1 MKKHSQPQLLAELEG
16 ASDAASGAGRSSKSA
31 LAIATVPVP
40 TAILRQKIA
49 DLVNAN
55 ALQMVTSVI
64 EKGRGYQSVK
74 YLFELTGIFDGK
86 AEDDPEDESLLK
98 LLLRRL
104 DLPEEAAD
112 LNIPLPD
119 DSEDGTDSYRNPV

>member
-1 MKKHSQPQLLAELEG
+1 MKKLSQPQLLEVEG
-16 ASDAASGAGRSSKSA
+16 ASDPASGIGRSSKSR
-31 LAIATVPVP
+31 LVIATVPEP

-64 EKGRGYQSVK
+64 EKCSGYQSVK

-86 AEDDPEDESLLK
+86 AEDDP
-98 LLLRRL
+98 
-104 DLPEEAAD
+104 
-112 LNIPLPD
+112 
-119 DSEDGTDSYRNPV
+119 

>member
-1 MKKHSQPQLLAELEG
+1 MKKFSQPQLLEVEG
-16 ASDAASGAGRSSKSA
+16 ASDPASGIGRSSKSR
-31 LAIATVPVP
+31 LVIATVPEP

-64 EKGRGYQSVK
+64 EKCSGYQSVK

-86 AEDDPEDESLLK
+86 AEEDPEDESLLK

-119 DSEDGTDSYRNPV
+119 DSEDATDRDRNPV